1 MGPIRL
7 QIFRCPR
14 GSRGTRCAE
23 IFSARYAL
31 ASRAGSACVDRLLA
45 DDIKQ
50 IAIAIT
56 CCFALA
62 VLAAL
67 ALQTVIWQWNLEAQQ
82 DQQRIEARR
91 LEQQQEQQRLE
102 ARRLDGQQQQWVLE
116 QQRLDAGEVVGV
128 RKAGSFPGTRHGDA
142 HVFRARL
149 AIAI

>member
-1 MGPIRL
+1 MGPVALR
-7 QIFRCPR
+7 
-14 GSRGTRCAE
+14 
-23 IFSARYAL
+23 FSALDTRSPRAL
-31 ASRAGSACVDRLLA
+31 VVLVLSLLA
-45 DDIKQ
+45 DDMKQ

-102 ARRLDGQQQQWVLE
+102 ARRLDGQQQQRVLE
-116 QQRLDAGEVVGV
+116 QQRLDAGEVIGV
-128 RKAGSFPGTRHGDA
+128 RKAGSFPATRHGDA

>member
-1 MGPIRL
+1 MGPVALR
-7 QIFRCPR
+7 
-14 GSRGTRCAE
+14 
-23 IFSARYAL
+23 FSALDTRSPRAL
-31 ASRAGSACVDRLLA
+31 VVLVLSLLA
-45 DDIKQ
+45 DDMKQ

-91 LEQQQEQQRLE
+91 LEQQQQQR
-102 ARRLDGQQQQWVLE
+102 VLE
-116 QQRLDAGEVVGV
+116 QRRLDAGEVIGV
-128 RKAGSFPGTRHGDA
+128 RKAGSFPATRHGDA

>member
-1 MGPIRL
+1 MQWVPSDSKFLDAPGGL
-7 QIFRCPR
+7 D
-14 GSRGTRCAE
+14 GTRCAE

-56 CCFALA
+56 CWFALA

-67 ALQTVIWQWNLEAQQ
+67 ALQTVIWQWNLEA
-82 DQQRIEARR
+82 QQRIEARR

-116 QQRLDAGEVVGV
+116 QQRLDAGEVIGV

>member
-1 MGPIRL
+1 MQWVPSDSKFLDAPGGL
-7 QIFRCPR
+7 D
-14 GSRGTRCAE
+14 GTRCAE

-91 LEQQQEQQRLE
+91 LEQQQ
-102 ARRLDGQQQQWVLE
+102 QQWVLE

-128 RKAGSFPGTRHGDA
+128 RKAGSFPATRHGDA